1 MVLDAERD
9 ATMGYLD
16 AVVQEQGG
24 RRGRAQLRT
33 PTAGLT
39 WAVSRHAT
47 TRAGDPQVHDHVL
60 VANLVRMGD
69 ERGGWKALDTGL
81 LRDHLHAAT
90 AVGRM
95 AAAAKAVELGYGI
108 EADAGRSGRLGS
120 WAISGIP
127 KQAWEVHAN
136 RSAQIEAAVGPD
148 ASYRS
153 RSVAA
158 RATRDRKSHER
169 VEDLVPRW
177 RDELSRAGYPAPE
190 LVAEVERAGL
200 VYEPP
205 SREVLD
211 GLAAELLGPGGR
223 LASEKTFSR
232 PDAIVAVAPHLHGL
246 PVSFLDSAVDKVLSH
261 EHAVSLP
268 LVSQAREPVWA
279 AACVVEDERRIADL
293 ADSLAKRPGPAVS
306 YEEAAA
312 AVRRTELA
320 RGFRLTGRQAEV
332 AKGLLSSGHSL
343 DLVVGVAG
351 SGKTSTISAVREGFE
366 AAGYKVLGA
375 ATSGQAAKAL
385 GEGAGVTSRTVSSL
399 TWRIEHGHEVLSP
412 RHVLVLDE
420 GSMTSDSDVGK
431 LLTAVESSGAKLV
444 AVGDYR
450 QLGSVGPGGA
460 LEALVSRHPG
470 HVWSLTDNLRQRD
483 TAERQA
489 LDHLRAGE
497 VASAVN
503 WYREHGRVHAS
514 PSKDKAMSEMVKAWA
529 DAVADGREALLVAYH
544 RDSVEAL
551 NQAARKAW
559 DKLGELSGP
568 ELEAP
573 GGRSYRA
580 GDRVIT
586 LVPGPGGAW
595 VTSQSAAV
603 VSVEPGAKSLVAR
616 TPEGTT
622 LHLGPEDVGSDKLAH
637 AYAITAHRSQGSTVD
652 VTYALEDGGGREL
665 AYVAMSRA
673 RGESHVHIVAP
684 GLSQAASRLV
694 RAWEEERRQSW
705 AIGNEAE
712 SSLGELYAEHMRLS
726 RSVPPDLSRQL
737 HHVRHQNQA
746 VERDI
751 ADLYDGT
758 GRWAHTSAGEAARA
772 VRGAALERQR
782 AEQLLENPDLGR
794 WSRHK
799 ARRALA
805 AAGDR
810 FDKALVA
817 WEDAA
822 GSYATRLEAERG
834 RLGSEAARLEQVR
847 TSREQFFA
855 RHPEVPSRLAELDR
869 VIERAEDNE
878 RQRSWELVKER
889 EHARR
894 LGIDHDLDRGYGMEL

>member
-1 MVLDAERD
+1 VKVPVNLAMNLKGCWPVAWIQMMGADSVGYHERTVLGREDDPVGNALEYYASRGETPMAWGGAGAARLGLEGEVDIDEWRAVFGSGGARHPESGERLVHCMRPGMELVVSPHKSIAELGVIGRAEGMHKILDAERD

-489 LDHLRAGE
+489 LDHLRAGR
-497 VASAVN
+497 VPSAVN

-514 PSKDKAMSEMVKAWA
+514 PSKDKAMSEMVKRGPTPLPT
-529 DAVADGREALLVAYH
+529 DARPSSSPTTATA
-544 RDSVEAL
+544 S
-551 NQAARKAW
+551 
-559 DKLGELSGP
+559 KL
-568 ELEAP
+568 
-573 GGRSYRA
+573 
-580 GDRVIT
+580 
-586 LVPGPGGAW
+586 
-595 VTSQSAAV
+595 
-603 VSVEPGAKSLVAR
+603 
-616 TPEGTT
+616 
-622 LHLGPEDVGSDKLAH
+622 
-637 AYAITAHRSQGSTVD
+637 
-652 VTYALEDGGGREL
+652 
-665 AYVAMSRA
+665 
-673 RGESHVHIVAP
+673 
-684 GLSQAASRLV
+684 
-694 RAWEEERRQSW
+694 
-705 AIGNEAE
+705 
-712 SSLGELYAEHMRLS
+712 
-726 RSVPPDLSRQL
+726 
-737 HHVRHQNQA
+737 
-746 VERDI
+746 
-751 ADLYDGT
+751 
-758 GRWAHTSAGEAARA
+758 
-772 VRGAALERQR
+772 
-782 AEQLLENPDLGR
+782 
-794 WSRHK
+794 
-799 ARRALA
+799 
-805 AAGDR
+805 
-810 FDKALVA
+810 
-817 WEDAA
+817 
-822 GSYATRLEAERG
+822 
-834 RLGSEAARLEQVR
+834 
-847 TSREQFFA
+847 
-855 RHPEVPSRLAELDR
+855 
-869 VIERAEDNE
+869 
-878 RQRSWELVKER
+878 
-889 EHARR
+889 
-894 LGIDHDLDRGYGMEL
+894 